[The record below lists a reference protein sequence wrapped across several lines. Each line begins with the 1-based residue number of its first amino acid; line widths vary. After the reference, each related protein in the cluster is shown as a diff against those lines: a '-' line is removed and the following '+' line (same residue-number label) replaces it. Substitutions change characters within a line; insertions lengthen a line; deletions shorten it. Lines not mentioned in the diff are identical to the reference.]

1 MRIAGPEPLVRR
13 WQQARRSRRR
23 ELPSRGCCGRVPEPH
38 QETRFR
44 FCGLTS
50 THHPRRSRFTK
61 RRRMH
66 AMLDGVFKC
75 RNHFFDIRWQFD
87 PTLDDGPHRNRRGL
101 HQGTVQTNGLEIV
114 VKIRSPT
121 TMQRIARSPNARAT
135 ILPVARSADVRAPF
149 VSEKHVSPAIE
160 ALSVSL
166 QSART
171 PGKGC
176 KVSLVGHDNEHVDVL
191 GVGFGSDDRAQDRYA
206 LDTSDLAGRR
216 HESAEPVKERLPV
229 VPLIGIHRRRLNRER
244 ESRRAARVP
253 RWTEP
258 RVVFAGSGPGVQ
270 A

>member
-1 MRIAGPEPLVRR
+1 MFV
-13 WQQARRSRRR
+13 W
-23 ELPSRGCCGRVPEPH
+23 
-38 QETRFR
+38 
-44 FCGLTS
+44 LTS
-50 THHPRRSRFTK
+50 THHSLRSRFTK
-61 RRRMH
+61 RRRVH
-66 AMLDGVFKC
+66 AMVDGVFEC

-101 HQGTVQTNGLEIV
+101 HQGPVQTNGLEIV

-121 TMQRIARSPNARAT
+121 TMQRIARLPNARAT

-176 KVSLVGHDNEHVDVL
+176 KVSLVGHDDNEHVDVL
-191 GVGFGSDDRAQDRYA
+191 GVGFGSDDRAQNRYA

-216 HESAEPVKERLPV
+216 HESAEPVKERLPDGPV
-229 VPLIGIHRRRLNRER
+229 DRDSSTAPQSRAGISSSGTRTSMDRATCGVRRIRP
-244 ESRRAARVP
+244 RRSSVTIMRC
-253 RWTEP
+253 TE
-258 RVVFAGSGPGVQ
+258 GGVTSKYR
-270 A
+270 